1 MCSTTST
8 HGDLGLTDKN
18 AACACS
24 ADAHVHADAVVASTS
39 ATSASSA
46 EYLVAGMTCSHCVAS
61 VTEELEALDGVEAVR
76 VDLNAGGTSTVTVS
90 SAAPLDTDAV
100 RAAIDEAGYSLVSA

>member
-1 MCSTTST
+1 VHLAGSRRRQEDDGVG
-8 HGDLGLTDKN
+8 HIVGDSRVPGR
-18 AACACS
+18 
-24 ADAHVHADAVVASTS
+24 
-39 ATSASSA
+39 
-46 EYLVAGMTCSHCVAS
+46 GRRR
-61 VTEELEALDGVEAVR
+61 ELVEAVR